1 MPSSSRRFEKSWVKR
16 TLRPTSFMIW
26 GTYKEMTSSFFWFL
40 PGFLR
45 RLGRNLAGLVV
56 LRYVYI
62 AYQRFHHRRK
72 SELFRVVSE
81 NAADLIALVARA
93 WHLLFHSDP
102 PLTMTINVSPRQFAQ
117 SNLVA
122 DVKSDLDETKVDPR
136 SVQLEITETTA
147 MSDPNTTIRICSQ
160 LKDLGV
166 QLSIDDFGTGHSSLS
181 RLHSLPVD
189 VLKIDRSFIRGI
201 EQAGESREI
210 ARLIVTL
217 AHHMDLKVVAEGI
230 ETRSQLTSLEQFGCE
245 FGQGYLFSRPVD
257 HAALE
262 KLLSFASCDPA
273 GSTVT

>member
-1 MPSSSRRFEKSWVKR
+1 MEMTICLILFPSWV
-16 TLRPTSFMIW
+16 LQQPW
-26 GTYKEMTSSFFWFL
+26 PE
-40 PGFLR
+40 
-45 RLGRNLAGLVV
+45 LAGLVV
-56 LRYVYI
+56 LPYVYI

-262 KLLSFASCDPA
+262 KLLASASCDPA
-273 GSTVT
+273 GSTVKALPWQSPAS